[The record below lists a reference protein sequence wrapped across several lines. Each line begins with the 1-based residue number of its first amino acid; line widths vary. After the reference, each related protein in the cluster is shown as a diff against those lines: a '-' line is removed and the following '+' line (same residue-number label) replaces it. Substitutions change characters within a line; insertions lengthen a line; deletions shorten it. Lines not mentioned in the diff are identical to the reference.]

1 MLVEDVMVDG
11 KDGSGAERVV
21 AGLRVDIMIYRKCFM
36 IRREPNLINR
46 DRDHISTMTFLDQ
59 SKAISILYHQSHSQ
73 SVRSR
78 LGTGT
83 FLLFILLFSLFTRLE
98 SL

>member
-1 MLVEDVMVDG
+1 MG
-11 KDGSGAERVV
+11 KMGLGQNALWLGS
-21 AGLRVDIMIYRKCFM
+21 RVDIMISRKCFM

-46 DRDHISTMTFLDQ
+46 DRDHISIMTFLDQ

-83 FLLFILLFSLFTRLE
+83 FLSIYLAFFAFY
-98 SL
+98 

>member
-21 AGLRVDIMIYRKCFM
+21 AGLRVDIMISRKCFM

-46 DRDHISTMTFLDQ
+46 DRDHISIMTFLDQ
-59 SKAISILYHQSHSQ
+59 SKAISILFYTTKVIHNQPG
-73 SVRSR
+73 SVSAPA
-78 LGTGT
+78 L
-83 FLLFILLFSLFTRLE
+83 FFLFILLFRFLLG
-98 SL
+98 L